1 MGNTVGILAL
11 KALYNPSNIGQI
23 TNQVKRDIEKIE
35 QQAGEIDLK
44 VNAPDMSKFQ
54 DRIVRASDSIQNLQK
69 RKLKGFNLS
78 DVMGGL
84 FGTFADPAKNAK
96 DYAEEMENTLKK
108 LKLITQV
115 PDYELMRDFTSKELN
130 AVLRRQEQLEFE
142 KQVKNNS
149 RQAAQENVDKIKS
162 QKTSEIID
170 SFSDDESKIYE
181 KYKTKKNIDQLSQKT
196 GLDFKSLDKEAQD
209 TFGKY
214 ARLSQIQDILKNRQ
228 KDISKLDTS
237 DDILNEIQNYKNLE
251 YINELLKKTGETLQ
265 GLGATNLPEIESFN
279 KQIFD
284 ATKRYRDLL
293 SQEAKT
299 DDEIQKIEQER
310 DKYIIDTYKKRSK
323 KTREV
328 EDAKLEESKK
338 NFQKKY
344 SSDNDSKD
352 TKKDTSFTSNTSTE
366 SDVKSSVNKDI
377 WKQAFEDVKKDYL
390 SYAKYAVD
398 EDTALHELNR
408 LSDVFKNDENYFN
421 KNDLKDFNGY
431 IQSLKNWGISEDSLP
446 DNIKKILSSNDYKDT
461 LDLWKDSVDIPKL
474 QDQISKMFDAQKS
487 AYDKLYKESTPDDG
501 TERKSYGNESST
513 DRSGN
518 NTDQRN
524 DFDDIDNI
532 EYNENISRMAQD
544 ANELYQYI
552 SNINSIIPELSSG
565 LEGLSNNSFTDLITD
580 LQKIEESSK
589 NIISQIEKYK
599 TDIDRISPEKTK
611 NKSISDQET
620 KKPKYTVSKESPKI
634 KKNNSMSS
642 NDVSYKLAK
651 KELDDLKSSKHALTV
666 EIQDIKLELQN
677 LQNDILSKKDQL
689 NKIQNEI
696 KDAENKKNKKNGYV
710 KNAKINQEYPSS
722 YEKNVD
728 KAFDF
733 GKKNLEAYEQI
744 KSNIIDPHKYSS
756 DLMKPIVENANKS
769 IEKLLH
775 KTSQSTSLKDTE
787 KYLNESNKLYE
798 NVIKSNDALLS
809 SNSYRDY
816 IETSFKDNK
825 YDQFRYMS
833 LSRIDN
839 LQKELSSN
847 QINVDDFIHEI
858 EVLKSKEDAISKIF
872 NSKYNTNDNSTGYI
886 SNLLK
891 KANNEF
897 EGYYYDIL
905 SSNDIVDFSKYA
917 SKIDKTKNNVASLKD
932 QWLQS
937 YNLKKSIDLPL
948 DLSSITDI
956 PLRHFYESIQ
966 DKIKAFDIELDSGD
980 IDLNT
985 YRKHIDN
992 LKSAF
997 TDVRFLFES
1006 LPDIPGDI
1014 LSRLKDEFVNNDD
1027 YSLKAQNKLKKE
1039 ADKQS
1044 TLNDLK
1050 SRKLDSSNYQSDL
1063 MKTIIVNANNQIESI
1078 ISDLSSD
1085 YTKNKIKKSKS
1096 NIQSVKENV
1105 DASYAAITNGSD
1117 FINSLSGLKNGE
1129 LNKFVD
1135 YAQNDVESLNSQL
1148 ASGKIS
1154 VSDYISGIDTLK
1166 NELSNLDDILN
1177 KIKSNHLLNTE
1188 TSNDGTTV
1196 SNKDIID
1203 KIKENF
1209 FASGNFSLDAQT
1221 KLQED
1226 VSNFLNQLTSDNIP
1240 NTYIKDI
1247 NKAYTEAENTNN
1259 IIRNI
1264 IEKKISLSDGRYPLD
1279 IMHHTLDKSDLDFQ
1293 KVIDKLKQSS
1303 TDSERNNLINQ
1314 ANDIYDN
1321 VEKTNQA
1328 FINGIDFRKSLKS
1341 YKNTDLSDYAV
1352 RSIQTISDFN
1362 KKLQNGEITFDA
1374 YNKKIDELKSNF
1386 KSLYEVLQKVNG
1398 KNDLLNDLKNGVT
1411 RGQRKR
1417 LDDSQYEIHN
1427 LLKDYVKNGD
1437 YSSKSQKS
1445 LLDQID
1451 SIISEKT
1458 SHVDSYKLG
1467 DALKNKIQRMRS
1479 ENSKNDNDEYYEKML
1494 KVVFDKYNT
1503 ISSKFDSDKIDESDY
1518 KKQIDNFNSALDN
1531 ISSFI
1536 SKVSEIRDDLSDL
1549 DNDPNVVSQI
1559 VGRLNS
1565 LLDSSILSLSN
1576 KDMFKDA
1583 DFNIDPFNSLIEKVN
1598 PLSIGEIYR
1607 NTLTG
1612 DSSPIKVLGPVIS
1625 SVNSQIDELSNSFL
1639 EGNISTTKYIS
1650 GLKKLAQSLEHVS
1663 DYAENE
1669 DQALSK
1675 MYANID
1681 TRLGKDANILEDSK
1695 NLDENGKLIRAI
1707 TASKDGVTF
1716 KQIYSEANN
1725 GLSEIVNKTKSST
1738 TLLGN
1743 FFDGLKQRWT
1753 SLGQYLLSFGSF
1765 YEVFDILKQGFGIIT
1780 DLDDALTEM
1789 NKVSDMPLAKL
1800 QDFQKES
1807 FNIADGIGSTGL
1819 QIQQSTADFLRLG
1832 ESFNEAQKSA
1842 EAANVLYNVSEFESI
1857 DAATESLIAMSAA
1870 YQDLDKMEI
1879 NDKLNNVGNNFSIS
1893 TDGLATALQKSA
1905 SALTTAGADIDK
1917 SIALITA
1924 GNAVVQ
1930 DPDSVGAGIR
1940 TIALRLMGTEEAK
1953 KELEETGEDTSDFVV
1968 QTASK
1973 INEQFKAFTAV
1984 ASNDWKGISILDD
1997 NGNNRDPYEILQ
2009 DVADIYKEIV
2019 ATDKQFGT
2027 NHLNAL
2033 LELMAGKNR
2042 ANIGASII
2050 QNPKTLREAYEASL
2064 SSEGSAL
2071 EENQKHLDS
2080 ISGHLDQLKN
2090 KWQEVWSG
2098 TGRDVV
2104 NPILDIGSAI
2114 LDLVNKIGLLQT
2126 ALMGVAAFFGAK
2138 SMLSKDGLLPNLL
2151 G

>member
-1 MGNTVGILAL
+1 MGSTVGILAL

-44 VNAPDMSKFQ
+44 VKAPDMSEFQ

-84 FGTFADPAKNAK
+84 FGTFADPNKNAK

-162 QKTSEIID
+162 QKTSEIIN
-170 SFSDDESKIYE
+170 SFTGDESRIYG
-181 KYKTKKNIDQLSQKT
+181 KYKTTKNIDQLSQKM

-265 GLGATNLPEIESFN
+265 SLGATNLPEIESFN

-293 SQEAKT
+293 FQEAET
-299 DDEIQKIEQER
+299 DDEIQKIERER
-310 DKYIIDTYKKRSK
+310 DKYIIDTYKKHSK
-323 KTREV
+323 KTREA
-328 EDAKLEESKK
+328 EDAKLEESEK

-344 SSDNDSKD
+344 SSDSDSKN
-352 TKKDTSFTSNTSTE
+352 TKKDTSFTSNTSTGFN
-366 SDVKSSVNKDI
+366 VKSSVNKDI

-398 EDTALHELNR
+398 EETALQELNR
-408 LSDVFKNDENYFN
+408 LSETFKNDENYFN
-421 KNDLKDFNGY
+421 KDDLKDFNGY

-446 DNIKKILSSNDYKDT
+446 DNIKKILNSNDYKDT

-589 NIISQIEKYK
+589 SIISQIEKYK

-611 NKSISDQET
+611 NQSISDQET
-620 KKPKYTVSKESPKI
+620 KKPKYTVSKESPRI
-634 KKNNSMSS
+634 KKNIKDLISEDS
-642 NDVSYKLAK
+642 NEQMYITDAK
-651 KELDDLKSSKHALTV
+651 PSKQ
-666 EIQDIKLELQN
+666 IIDS
-677 LQNDILSKKDQL
+677 QNDIQSSIKETNQQIKGQINLFDDLGDKKRASSKLDHENKPNTDQL
-689 NKIQNEI
+689 NKSADPSSEIAGMQQLSQAVDQVTSAVERKTLAFIDEEDVVGQVSNLESSSMQSLSKSIDKVTDAVEKRNLKLLEGEEYSSQIADIEIENQKKIQNAIGDTSKEKQKI
-696 KDAENKKNKKNGYV
+696 IDKDKKNIEN
-710 KNAKINQEYPSS
+710 NNSNSS
-722 YEKNVD
+722 
-728 KAFDF
+728 
-733 GKKNLEAYEQI
+733 
-744 KSNIIDPHKYSS
+744 
-756 DLMKPIVENANKS
+756 
-769 IEKLLH
+769 
-775 KTSQSTSLKDTE
+775 
-787 KYLNESNKLYE
+787 
-798 NVIKSNDALLS
+798 S
-809 SNSYRDY
+809 SNSRNSNKSRKPNSSNK
-816 IETSFKDNK
+816 ETTNIPSTYVRNIDTA
-825 YDQFRYMS
+825 YDQA
-833 LSRIDN
+833 LKINKIIDQADQ
-839 LQKELSSN
+839 L
-847 QINVDDFIHEI
+847 
-858 EVLKSKEDAISKIF
+858 
-872 NSKYNTNDNSTGYI
+872 
-886 SNLLK
+886 
-891 KANNEF
+891 
-897 EGYYYDIL
+897 
-905 SSNDIVDFSKYA
+905 
-917 SKIDKTKNNVASLKD
+917 KNNLM
-932 QWLQS
+932 
-937 YNLKKSIDLPL
+937 
-948 DLSSITDI
+948 
-956 PLRHFYESIQ
+956 
-966 DKIKAFDIELDSGD
+966 FDGLDSGD
-980 IDLNT
+980 GFKDRLDSVTKYLKESSKIDIRYAENEINKVRALQEGLSFKEMLTDPMSNLNVSQMP
-985 YRKHIDN
+985 
-992 LKSAF
+992 SA
-997 TDVRFLFES
+997 
-1006 LPDIPGDI
+1006 
-1014 LSRLKDEFVNNDD
+1014 VNN
-1027 YSLKAQNKLKKE
+1027 
-1039 ADKQS
+1039 
-1044 TLNDLK
+1044 
-1050 SRKLDSSNYQSDL
+1050 
-1063 MKTIIVNANNQIESI
+1063 
-1078 ISDLSSD
+1078 IS
-1085 YTKNKIKKSKS
+1085 
-1096 NIQSVKENV
+1096 
-1105 DASYAAITNGSD
+1105 
-1117 FINSLSGLKNGE
+1117 
-1129 LNKFVD
+1129 
-1135 YAQNDVESLNSQL
+1135 
-1148 ASGKIS
+1148 
-1154 VSDYISGIDTLK
+1154 
-1166 NELSNLDDILN
+1166 
-1177 KIKSNHLLNTE
+1177 
-1188 TSNDGTTV
+1188 
-1196 SNKDIID
+1196 
-1203 KIKENF
+1203 
-1209 FASGNFSLDAQT
+1209 
-1221 KLQED
+1221 
-1226 VSNFLNQLTSDNIP
+1226 
-1240 NTYIKDI
+1240 
-1247 NKAYTEAENTNN
+1247 
-1259 IIRNI
+1259 
-1264 IEKKISLSDGRYPLD
+1264 
-1279 IMHHTLDKSDLDFQ
+1279 
-1293 KVIDKLKQSS
+1293 
-1303 TDSERNNLINQ
+1303 
-1314 ANDIYDN
+1314 
-1321 VEKTNQA
+1321 
-1328 FINGIDFRKSLKS
+1328 
-1341 YKNTDLSDYAV
+1341 
-1352 RSIQTISDFN
+1352 
-1362 KKLQNGEITFDA
+1362 
-1374 YNKKIDELKSNF
+1374 
-1386 KSLYEVLQKVNG
+1386 
-1398 KNDLLNDLKNGVT
+1398 
-1411 RGQRKR
+1411 
-1417 LDDSQYEIHN
+1417 
-1427 LLKDYVKNGD
+1427 
-1437 YSSKSQKS
+1437 
-1445 LLDQID
+1445 
-1451 SIISEKT
+1451 
-1458 SHVDSYKLG
+1458 
-1467 DALKNKIQRMRS
+1467 
-1479 ENSKNDNDEYYEKML
+1479 
-1494 KVVFDKYNT
+1494 
-1503 ISSKFDSDKIDESDY
+1503 
-1518 KKQIDNFNSALDN
+1518 
-1531 ISSFI
+1531 
-1536 SKVSEIRDDLSDL
+1536 
-1549 DNDPNVVSQI
+1549 
-1559 VGRLNS
+1559 
-1565 LLDSSILSLSN
+1565 
-1576 KDMFKDA
+1576 
-1583 DFNIDPFNSLIEKVN
+1583 
-1598 PLSIGEIYR
+1598 
-1607 NTLTG
+1607 
-1612 DSSPIKVLGPVIS
+1612 
-1625 SVNSQIDELSNSFL
+1625 SQIDELNSQLDSGSISVNKYNSEL
-1639 EGNISTTKYIS
+1639 EKLQNRMSRADDYANSASEAIDKMNKKAMEAFGGKGKITQEPTKYDKNGKRIETVTASYDGDVFKQSWQEADNIIEHTTKTT
-1650 GLKKLAQSLEHVS
+1650 KQSTS
-1663 DYAENE
+1663 
-1669 DQALSK
+1669 
-1675 MYANID
+1675 
-1681 TRLGKDANILEDSK
+1681 
-1695 NLDENGKLIRAI
+1695 LI
-1707 TASKDGVTF
+1707 
-1716 KQIYSEANN
+1716 
-1725 GLSEIVNKTKSST
+1725 
-1738 TLLGN
+1738 GN

-1807 FNIADGIGSTGL
+1807 FNIADDIGSTGL

-1953 KELEETGEDTSDFVV
+1953 KELEETGEDTSDFIV

-1973 INEQFKAFTAV
+1973 INDQFKAFTAV

-2009 DVADIYKEIV
+2009 DVADIYEDIV
-2019 ATDKQFGT
+2019 ETDKKFGT

>member
-44 VNAPDMSKFQ
+44 VKAPDMSEFQ

-84 FGTFADPAKNAK
+84 FGTFADPNKNAK

-162 QKTSEIID
+162 QKTSEIVN
-170 SFSDDESKIYE
+170 SFNDDESKIYE
-181 KYKTKKNIDQLSQKT
+181 KYKSKKNVDQLSQKM

-328 EDAKLEESKK
+328 EDAKLEESEK

-352 TKKDTSFTSNTSTE
+352 TKKDTSFTSNTSTK
-366 SDVKSSVNKDI
+366 SDVKPSVNKDI

-398 EDTALHELNR
+398 EETALQELNR
-408 LSDVFKNDENYFN
+408 LSETFKNDENYFN
-421 KNDLKDFNGY
+421 KDDLKDFNGY

-446 DNIKKILSSNDYKDT
+446 DNIKKILNSNDYKDT

-487 AYDKLYKESTPDDG
+487 AYDKLYKESTPDDNI
-501 TERKSYGNESST
+501 ERKLHGNESYT

-518 NTDQRN
+518 NTYQRD

-589 NIISQIEKYK
+589 SIISQIEKYK

-634 KKNNSMSS
+634 KKNIKDLISEDS
-642 NDVSYKLAK
+642 NGQMYITDAK
-651 KELDDLKSSKHALTV
+651 PSKQ
-666 EIQDIKLELQN
+666 IIDS
-677 LQNDILSKKDQL
+677 QNDIQSSIKETNQQIKGQINLFDDLGDKKRASSKLDHENKPNTDQL
-689 NKIQNEI
+689 NKSADPSSEIAGMQQLSQAVNQVTSAVERKTLAFIDEEDVVGQVSNLESSSMQSLSKSIDKVTDAVEKRNLKLLEGEEYSSQIADIEIENQKKIQNAIGDTSKEKQKI
-696 KDAENKKNKKNGYV
+696 IDKDKKNIEN
-710 KNAKINQEYPSS
+710 NNSNSS
-722 YEKNVD
+722 
-728 KAFDF
+728 
-733 GKKNLEAYEQI
+733 
-744 KSNIIDPHKYSS
+744 
-756 DLMKPIVENANKS
+756 
-769 IEKLLH
+769 
-775 KTSQSTSLKDTE
+775 
-787 KYLNESNKLYE
+787 
-798 NVIKSNDALLS
+798 S
-809 SNSYRDY
+809 SNSRNSNKSRKPNSSNK
-816 IETSFKDNK
+816 ETTNIPSTYVRNIDTA
-825 YDQFRYMS
+825 YDQA
-833 LSRIDN
+833 LKINKIIDQADQ
-839 LQKELSSN
+839 L
-847 QINVDDFIHEI
+847 
-858 EVLKSKEDAISKIF
+858 
-872 NSKYNTNDNSTGYI
+872 
-886 SNLLK
+886 
-891 KANNEF
+891 
-897 EGYYYDIL
+897 
-905 SSNDIVDFSKYA
+905 
-917 SKIDKTKNNVASLKD
+917 KNNLM
-932 QWLQS
+932 
-937 YNLKKSIDLPL
+937 
-948 DLSSITDI
+948 
-956 PLRHFYESIQ
+956 
-966 DKIKAFDIELDSGD
+966 FDGLDSGD
-980 IDLNT
+980 GFKDRLDSVTKYLKESSKIDIRYAENEINKVRALQEGLSFKEMLTDPMSNLNV
-985 YRKHIDN
+985 
-992 LKSAF
+992 SQMPS
-997 TDVRFLFES
+997 V
-1006 LPDIPGDI
+1006 
-1014 LSRLKDEFVNNDD
+1014 VNN
-1027 YSLKAQNKLKKE
+1027 
-1039 ADKQS
+1039 
-1044 TLNDLK
+1044 
-1050 SRKLDSSNYQSDL
+1050 
-1063 MKTIIVNANNQIESI
+1063 
-1078 ISDLSSD
+1078 IS
-1085 YTKNKIKKSKS
+1085 
-1096 NIQSVKENV
+1096 
-1105 DASYAAITNGSD
+1105 
-1117 FINSLSGLKNGE
+1117 
-1129 LNKFVD
+1129 
-1135 YAQNDVESLNSQL
+1135 
-1148 ASGKIS
+1148 
-1154 VSDYISGIDTLK
+1154 
-1166 NELSNLDDILN
+1166 
-1177 KIKSNHLLNTE
+1177 
-1188 TSNDGTTV
+1188 
-1196 SNKDIID
+1196 
-1203 KIKENF
+1203 
-1209 FASGNFSLDAQT
+1209 
-1221 KLQED
+1221 
-1226 VSNFLNQLTSDNIP
+1226 
-1240 NTYIKDI
+1240 
-1247 NKAYTEAENTNN
+1247 
-1259 IIRNI
+1259 
-1264 IEKKISLSDGRYPLD
+1264 
-1279 IMHHTLDKSDLDFQ
+1279 
-1293 KVIDKLKQSS
+1293 
-1303 TDSERNNLINQ
+1303 
-1314 ANDIYDN
+1314 
-1321 VEKTNQA
+1321 
-1328 FINGIDFRKSLKS
+1328 
-1341 YKNTDLSDYAV
+1341 
-1352 RSIQTISDFN
+1352 
-1362 KKLQNGEITFDA
+1362 
-1374 YNKKIDELKSNF
+1374 
-1386 KSLYEVLQKVNG
+1386 
-1398 KNDLLNDLKNGVT
+1398 
-1411 RGQRKR
+1411 
-1417 LDDSQYEIHN
+1417 
-1427 LLKDYVKNGD
+1427 
-1437 YSSKSQKS
+1437 
-1445 LLDQID
+1445 
-1451 SIISEKT
+1451 
-1458 SHVDSYKLG
+1458 
-1467 DALKNKIQRMRS
+1467 
-1479 ENSKNDNDEYYEKML
+1479 
-1494 KVVFDKYNT
+1494 
-1503 ISSKFDSDKIDESDY
+1503 
-1518 KKQIDNFNSALDN
+1518 
-1531 ISSFI
+1531 
-1536 SKVSEIRDDLSDL
+1536 
-1549 DNDPNVVSQI
+1549 
-1559 VGRLNS
+1559 
-1565 LLDSSILSLSN
+1565 
-1576 KDMFKDA
+1576 
-1583 DFNIDPFNSLIEKVN
+1583 
-1598 PLSIGEIYR
+1598 
-1607 NTLTG
+1607 
-1612 DSSPIKVLGPVIS
+1612 
-1625 SVNSQIDELSNSFL
+1625 SQIDELNSQLDSGSISVNKYNSEL
-1639 EGNISTTKYIS
+1639 EKLQNRMSRADDYANSASEAIDKMNKKAMEAFGGKGKITQEPTKYDKNGKRIETVTASYDGDVFKQSWQEADNIIEHTTKTT
-1650 GLKKLAQSLEHVS
+1650 KQSTS
-1663 DYAENE
+1663 
-1669 DQALSK
+1669 
-1675 MYANID
+1675 
-1681 TRLGKDANILEDSK
+1681 
-1695 NLDENGKLIRAI
+1695 LI
-1707 TASKDGVTF
+1707 
-1716 KQIYSEANN
+1716 
-1725 GLSEIVNKTKSST
+1725 
-1738 TLLGN
+1738 GN

-1953 KELEETGEDTSDFVV
+1953 KELEETGEDTSDFIV

-1973 INEQFKAFTAV
+1973 INDQFKAFTAV

-2033 LELMAGKNR
+2033 LELMAGKQR
-2042 ANIGASII
+2042 ANIAASII
-2050 QNPKTLREAYEASL
+2050 QNPNTLREAYEASL

-2104 NPILDIGSAI
+2104 NPILDIASGI
-2114 LDLVNKIGLLQT
+2114 LDIVNNIGLLQT